1 MSIATLK
8 SLNKEVGQTFTRNS
22 VENQRMLAE
31 TAKVMFEH
39 GREVLSNYQAEKMI
53 FSLMVDYPFCDDMK
67 VWETSIQVVGEEYE
81 DLADDLIMGMEKL
94 LLYFN
99 HFGEPFEITLTTK
112 TTLCEFWDDLTG
124 QWGGEI

>member
-22 VENQRMLAE
+22 VENQQKLAE
-31 TAKVMFEH
+31 IAKTMFEH
-39 GREVLSNYQAEKMI
+39 GQEVLSNYQAEEMT
-53 FSLMVDYPFCDDMK
+53 FSLMVDSPFGDDMK
-67 VWETSIQVVGEEYE
+67 VWESSIKVVGEDYE

-99 HFGEPFEITLTTK
+99 HFGDPFEITLTTK
-112 TTLCEFWDDLTG
+112 TTLNEFWDDLTNL
-124 QWGGEI
+124 WCGEI